1 MSEQLC
7 GAELPAE
14 VKPRHLLMR
23 PRGRSQQWPWPV
35 GDAPVDIWTPFP
47 VPISVL
53 EGGFWTFSHL
63 LPQGLCSG
71 GVVMAGEH
79 IQVWKLLLFHRS
91 LFKDAI
97 LFFLSAS
104 QQLYFPEARE
114 NRMWWNQ
121 TNLTDCFSQE
131 NSLWARTLQSQEGT
145 ARKKQ
150 NSLLAVTS
158 PPAREASAMP
168 SITK

>member
-7 GAELPAE
+7 RAELPAE

-63 LPQGLCSG
+63 LPQGLCSRG
-71 GVVMAGEH
+71 GCYGWGAHTGVEAIAVP
-79 IQVWKLLLFHRS
+79 QVIVQGRDPFFSFSLTTALFSRS
-91 LFKDAI
+91 
-97 LFFLSAS
+97 
-104 QQLYFPEARE
+104 PE
-114 NRMWWNQ
+114 NRIWWNQ